1 MSPVFVNHGL
11 GSEGGDDRESFKHS
25 INRVRDELKFRQTI
39 EELIAEEDTVA
50 AQLPL
55 LVGS

>member
-1 MSPVFVNHGL
+1 VSPVFVNHGL
-11 GSEGGDDRESFKHS
+11 GSEEGGDRESFKHT

-39 EELIAEEDTVA
+39 EELIAEEDTEA